1 MKGYLKQNTDERD
14 RLIES
19 FLPQIKFIAQ
29 RLASKLPPTV
39 ERDDLISAGVLG
51 LIDAVNKFDPSRGV
65 LFKTYAETRVR
76 GAMLDSLR
84 DLDWAPRSARRRAR
98 EVEEAYARIER
109 ERGRPAT
116 EEEVADA
123 LDLSLSD
130 FQTLLGELNALQLTA
145 LDDDGGDGGSSLA
158 HSLAGDPAHTPSAL
172 FESGEGR
179 RALADAIDRLPE
191 RERQVV
197 ALYFVEELTLKEV
210 GSVLG
215 VTESRASQLRTQA
228 LLRLRSALAPLRCTV
243 ALAF

>member
-1 MKGYLKQNTDERD
+1 MKGYLKQNADERD
-14 RLIES
+14 HLIES
-19 FLPQIKFIAQ
+19 FLPHVKFIAQ
-29 RLASKLPPTV
+29 RLASKLPPAV

-51 LIDAVNKFDPSRGV
+51 LIDAVDKYDPSRGV

-84 DLDWAPRSARRRAR
+84 ELDWAPRSARRRAR
-98 EVEEAYARIER
+98 EVEEAYARVER
-109 ERGRPAT
+109 AKGRPAT

-130 FQTLLGELNALQLTA
+130 FHALLGELNALQLTA
-145 LDDDGGDGGSSLA
+145 LDDDEGDGASIA
-158 HSLAGDPAHTPSAL
+158 HSLADDTALTPSAL

-179 RALADAIDRLPE
+179 RALTEAIDRLPE

-228 LLRLRSALAPLRCTV
+228 ILRLRSALAPLRRAV